1 MLDAQKEVE
10 AWCKKTGEKP
20 LNFIEEI
27 PEDDISE
34 KHYNVVEEVGE
45 GGYVYAEPGMYG
57 HVGLDDIASM
67 HPSSLI
73 AERHFGPFTKNFA
86 DLKTARVD
94 IKHHDVEALRGI
106 LDGKLVPFAE
116 AIAAGKAEYDWD
128 DLAFALK
135 IAINSVY
142 GLTSAKF
149 SNAFRDPRNNDNI
162 VAKRGALFMETLKRE
177 VQKKGFIV
185 AHIKTDS
192 IKVPDV
198 TDDILDF
205 IDKYGREYG
214 YVFEHEAT
222 YDRICLVNDAVYIA
236 KYNQDGIINKGGKHA
251 SEWTATGT
259 QFQIPYVF
267 KSLFSKEPIGFK
279 DMCETKQVTS
289 ALYLDMNE
297 GLPDDQ
303 HDYKF
308 VGKVGLFCPV
318 KPGCGG
324 GILVRESEDK
334 KTGGKKYSAA
344 TGSKGYRWMEAEMV
358 KALNKEDC
366 IDKSY
371 YEKMCDEARTDI
383 SKFGD
388 FEWFVSDDPYILPS
402 YDENGAPIYDD
413 VPF

>member
-1 MLDAQKEVE
+1 M
-10 AWCKKTGEKP
+10 
-20 LNFIEEI
+20 
-27 PEDDISE
+27 
-34 KHYNVVEEVGE
+34 
-45 GGYVYAEPGMYG
+45 
-57 HVGLDDIASM
+57 
-67 HPSSLI
+67 
-73 AERHFGPFTKNFA
+73 
-86 DLKTARVD
+86 
-94 IKHHDVEALRGI
+94 
-106 LDGKLVPFAE
+106 
-116 AIAAGKAEYDWD
+116 
-128 DLAFALK
+128 
-135 IAINSVY
+135 
-142 GLTSAKF
+142 
-149 SNAFRDPRNNDNI
+149 
-162 VAKRGALFMETLKRE
+162 
-177 VQKKGFIV
+177 

-236 KYNQDGIINKGGKHA
+236 KYNEQGIINKGGKHA
-251 SEWTATGT
+251 NEWTATGT

-267 KSLFSKEPIGFK
+267 KSLFSKEPIEFE

-289 ALYLDMNE
+289 VLYLDMNE
-297 GLPDDQ
+297 RLPEDQ

-324 GILVRESEDK
+324 GILVRESDDK

-358 KALNKEDC
+358 KALHKEDC

-371 YEKMCDEARTDI
+371 YQKMCDTAVHDI
-383 SKFGD
+383 SEFGD
-388 FEWFVSDDPYILPS
+388 FEWFVSNDPYIGCS
-402 YDENGAPIYDD
+402 YDEHGAPIYDD